1 MAGASLQRL
10 PPGVRRSRT
19 RLLVAL
25 ATMSRYRLDLWAA
38 VARTS
43 VLVAPPSHRGVQP
56 CDLTEEVAVNTMAAS
71 SGGGP
76 ADMTARN
83 DAGVD
88 VAELRRFESLVIDL
102 AAGFVS
108 LDTDRVDQAI
118 EDCLRRIVEALG
130 LDRSTLAQRSGDDLV
145 VTHSWAVPGQVP
157 FPKVLARV
165 ELPWMFAQLTAGASV
180 VFSRPDDLPAEAAI
194 EKATARRLG
203 PRSNVTMPLTTGGEI
218 IGALAFGSIRME
230 RTWPPAVLD
239 RLRSVAHM
247 VAAVLKRRDTDRQL
261 RSRDQELRAALAEN
275 ESLRARL
282 EHENRYLREQARSTA
297 GAPQL
302 VGQGPAMREVLSLI
316 ERVTPTDAPVLLLG
330 ETGVGKERVAEE
342 IHARSGRAQRT
353 LVKVNC
359 AALAPTLIE
368 GELFGRE
375 KGAYTG
381 ALSRQ
386 IGRFELAHHSTLFLD
401 EVSELPFDLQPKL
414 LRVLQDGT
422 FERLGSPHSLRA
434 DVRIIAATNRDL
446 EQAVADGHFR
456 ADLYFRL
463 AVFPVVVP
471 PLRERSEDIPL
482 LVRVLVDEVGRKMR
496 KRIDAIDESSLTAL
510 QRYAWPGNVREL
522 RNIVERAII
531 LSGEGT
537 LRIE

>member
-1 MAGASLQRL
+1 M
-10 PPGVRRSRT
+10 RSG
-19 RLLVAL
+19 
-25 ATMSRYRLDLWAA
+25 
-38 VARTS
+38 
-43 VLVAPPSHRGVQP
+43 PSGTHPETHQEG
-56 CDLTEEVAVNTMAAS
+56 DIKS
-71 SGGGP
+71 
-76 ADMTARN
+76 
-83 DAGVD
+83 D
-88 VAELRRFESLVIDL
+88 VAERLRFEAPVIDP
-102 AAGFVS
+102 AAGLVNLKS
-108 LDTDRVDQAI
+108 ERVDQAI

-157 FPKVLARV
+157 FPKVFARAD
-165 ELPWMFAQLTAGASV
+165 LPWMFAQLTAGASV

-194 EKATARRLG
+194 EKATARRVG
-203 PRSNVTMPLTTGGEI
+203 PRSNVTMPLTAGGEI
-218 IGALAFGSIRME
+218 IGALAFGSMRTE
-230 RTWPPAVLD
+230 RTWPPTVLG
-239 RLRSVAHM
+239 RLGSVSHM
-247 VAAVLKRRDTDRQL
+247 VAGVLERRDADRQL
-261 RSRDQELRAALAEN
+261 RVRDQELCAALAEN
-275 ESLRARL
+275 EALRARL

-297 GAPQL
+297 DAPQL
-302 VGQGPAMREVLSLI
+302 VAQGPAIQQVLSLI
-316 ERVTPTDAPVLLLG
+316 ERVAPTDAPVLLLG
-330 ETGVGKERVAEE
+330 ETGVGKELVAEE
-342 IHARSGRAQRT
+342 IHARSARAHRT

-381 ALSRQ
+381 ALNRQ
-386 IGRFELAHHSTLFLD
+386 IGRFELAHGSTLFLD
-401 EVSELPFDLQPKL
+401 EVSEFPFDLQAKL

-422 FERLGSPHSLRA
+422 FERLGSPHSVRA

-471 PLRERSEDIPL
+471 PLRERPEDIPL
-482 LVRVLVDEVGRKMR
+482 LVRALVDEVGRKMG
-496 KRIDAIDESSLTAL
+496 KRIDGIDESSLTAL

-537 LRIE
+537 LRIEPPQPRAKAAVSLMLEDVERSHILRVLEQARWRIRGPGGAAEVLGLLPTTLEARMTKLGIRRAS